1 MLHANLDFKNIL
13 IIDFGQ
19 LGDVIMSLPALDALR
34 KKFPNAK
41 ITVMVGKAG
50 ASIVEIVGLADEVIM
65 VDRIKLLRSNKLWAI
80 SEIFKIVKDVRRR
93 KFDFVI
99 DLHSLYETNLL
110 GFISGARLRLYARR
124 ENRSL
129 DFLSNF
135 RPKPPV
141 EDKKKHLTYF
151 YLDVLAPLG
160 LENKEAFVTFSPCPD
175 DIENINKLLQ
185 EQDVKDK
192 TLVGINLGAGHP
204 SRCWNIDKFAEVAKK
219 LSNEN
224 TQILVFF
231 GPEEKDLVDE
241 VKAKFPTDVII
252 LNKLKL
258 PELAAA
264 FARLKVLIG
273 NDTGPVHLGAV
284 VGTPIVLIL
293 DQRAPTIFLPLAK
306 QMKIVNV
313 GTIEEITVDEVFQA
327 TQEFLG

>member
-1 MLHANLDFKNIL
+1 MDADFKNIL

-34 KKFPNAK
+34 KKFPNSK

-65 VDRIKLLRSNKLWAI
+65 VDRIKLLRSNKIWAI
-80 SEIFKIVKDVRRR
+80 SQILKIVKDVRHR

-110 GFISGARLRLYARR
+110 GYISGAQQRLYARR

-151 YLDVLAPLG
+151 YLDALTPLG
-160 LENKEAFVTFSPCPD
+160 IENKEAFVTFTPRSA
-175 DIENINKLLQ
+175 DIENIDKLLK
-185 EQDVKDK
+185 EKDIKDK
-192 TLVGINLGAGHP
+192 ILIGINLGAGHP

-231 GPEEKDLVDE
+231 WSRRKR
-241 VKAKFPTDVII
+241 FS
-252 LNKLKL
+252 
-258 PELAAA
+258 
-264 FARLKVLIG
+264 
-273 NDTGPVHLGAV
+273 
-284 VGTPIVLIL
+284 
-293 DQRAPTIFLPLAK
+293 
-306 QMKIVNV
+306 
-313 GTIEEITVDEVFQA
+313 
-327 TQEFLG
+327 

>member
-1 MLHANLDFKNIL
+1 MSHANLDFKNIL

-50 ASIVEIVGLADEVIM
+50 ASIVEIVGLADETIM

-110 GFISGARLRLYARR
+110 GFISGAKMRLYANR

-151 YLDVLAPLG
+151 YLDALAPLG
-160 LENKEAFVTFSPCPD
+160 IENKEAFVTFAPRLA
-175 DIENINKLLQ
+175 DIESIDKLLQ
-185 EQDVKDK
+185 EHDVKDK
-192 TLVGINLGAGHP
+192 TLIGINLGAGHP
-204 SRCWNIDKFAEVAKK
+204 SRCWNIDKFAEVTKK
-219 LSNEN
+219 LSTEK
-224 TQILVFF
+224 TQILVF
-231 GPEEKDLVDE
+231 LVP
-241 VKAKFPTDVII
+241 KKMI
-252 LNKLKL
+252 
-258 PELAAA
+258 
-264 FARLKVLIG
+264 
-273 NDTGPVHLGAV
+273 
-284 VGTPIVLIL
+284 
-293 DQRAPTIFLPLAK
+293 
-306 QMKIVNV
+306 
-313 GTIEEITVDEVFQA
+313 
-327 TQEFLG
+327 